1 FQDTFIRTWTG
12 EVESDGF
19 NALVLQAGVAWREVI
34 VLRSYSKYLRQA
46 GIAFSQAYM
55 EQTLAN
61 NPKLARLIVDLFS
74 NLFDPLLAK
83 TSEKKCAD
91 IRRKLRDGLNSVTSA
106 DEDRIISRFI
116 NAVDSTLR
124 TNFYQTQSGGQAK
137 GYASFKLDSKNI
149 DELPLP
155 RPLREIFVYSPRI
168 EGVHLR
174 FGLVARGGLRWSD
187 RMEDFRTE
195 GLGLV

>member
-1 FQDTFIRTWTG
+1 
-12 EVESDGF
+12 
-19 NALVLQAGVAWREVI
+19 LVLQAGLAWRDVV
-34 VLRSYSKYLRQA
+34 VLRAYSKYLRQA

-61 NPKLARLIVDLFS
+61 NPKLTRLIVNLFS
-74 NLFDPLLAK
+74 TLFDPTLAK
-83 TSEKKCAD
+83 TSEKRAKD
-91 IRRKLRDGLNSVTSA
+91 LRRKIRDGLNQVTSA

-124 TNFYQTQSGGQAK
+124 TNFYQRRSSHGEPKA
-137 GYASFKLDSKNI
+137 YASFKLDSGNI

-155 RPLREIFVYSPRI
+155 RPFREIFVYSPKI

-174 FGLVARGGLRWSD
+174 FGMVARGGLRWSN
-187 RMEDFRTE
+187 T
-195 GLGLV
+195 